1 MFMINIDVNSG
12 DWQKRNKFMYYS
24 PQKRT
29 SYCVECDFTT
39 TSPRISRIHA
49 DEHNLSL
56 PYSRKNPKVE
66 IEKPILQKASIQ
78 NIDEEETEPLNS
90 QTSNF
95 QSRSPPA
102 NMIRGYH
109 YAPRRSREEVLEEL
123 KKEKRQRVEEQIS
136 YMRWLECFTEE
147 EIEEEKVKL
156 GLKTKQEYLKEKE
169 AAKYRKQVD
178 DLFLMKVSEISDYSK
193 QLDLLMQYSILRQ
206 M

>member
-1 MFMINIDVNSG
+1 MFMVNIDVNSG

-56 PYSRKNPKVE
+56 PYSRKKPKVE
-66 IEKPILQKASIQ
+66 IEKPIPQNASTQ
-78 NIDEEETEPLNS
+78 NIAEKETEPLNS

-95 QSRSPPA
+95 QSHSPPA

-109 YAPRRSREEVLEEL
+109 YTPRRSREEVLEEL
-123 KKEKRQRVEEQIS
+123 KKEKRQRAEVEIS
-136 YMRWLECFTEE
+136 HMRWLERPEE
-147 EIEEEKVKL
+147 EIEEAKVRL
-156 GLKTKQEYLKEKE
+156 GLKTRQEYLKEKE
-169 AAKYRKQVD
+169 AVKYRKQVD
-178 DLFLMKVSEISDYSK
+178 DLFLIKVSEISDYSK